1 MNRSVLA
8 RQMFA
13 KGGQAVPN
21 EYKGFS
27 MLPEEVQMK
36 MDPVAAKKYQEG
48 GEIRAGI
55 SDELRR
61 DIDRVKAQLIEEEMQ
76 KQRRMENITS
86 LQALRNKARYDV
98 PLLGLDDVSNVLP
111 TNEERFD
118 PNNIYNIARFLGEN
132 PGTTVSDY
140 NKFFKTNLDP
150 RDFSVL
156 EEKAEPPAVGMAMGG
171 DPAMAQ
177 GVGSMMPPP
186 PAMPPAPAPMPTGAD
201 MPVEGV
207 DPQQLEGLLA
217 NAQQEVEDLDEAEDF
232 ETVMNTIRGDEA
244 TVEER
249 YEELASV
256 VGEEDARQT
265 PESVLTL
272 VQPAMVMGAVDQG
285 IGGLAQQEMMEPV
298 QGAMAQGIMST
309 VEPPQPA
316 GGMGGPPPVNF
327 KDGGLVRRGD
337 NQPVQYYAQAGEV
350 VAPTIA
356 SLGVTAPEVQSLQ
369 EVYESRL
376 PLYKS
381 IMGDPTAQLEEQKKL
396 TKANMLFDI
405 ANTALAFAA
414 PMEDERPG
422 MSAAERL
429 AMAARTTKLPQTIG
443 ARAQAQLD
451 AEKAVK
457 AQEQQIKSSALSAAE
472 ADIAA
477 QQKALSAYKK
487 EELAGALKL
496 SGIGYT
502 KALELDNATK
512 LQKDLYEKK
521 DALQVKIKG
530 LEADMAKASDERKA
544 VLEADLLYARGEQA
558 KVLEG
563 IKQAGREALQN
574 TINTFKEKMNKL
586 DQVQTLE
593 AQDQKAKLDEQ
604 LKVLEANMRL
614 TERDLMNAFEL
625 EKLDKVHDQAT
636 ELQNSRLAVQ
646 ESIASNRLSFDEN
659 QAKLNQA
666 RADKELA
673 IKEKNLELQQA
684 AEERITVFE
693 QQSIDLKERELEIK
707 EEASALS
714 KFGSGTQ
721 ARITAFLSDS
731 DRIKAYKDGTMSKD
745 EALEMNTI
753 ITLYANPIDVWNEQ
767 KQAYVTQKA
776 TPLSN
781 EVMDAIR
788 TRKQNDLTVPSG
800 IDIAGLEEETPLKK
814 KKPKEEKPET
824 APDANDLSQT
834 TFESITETLNVAKG
848 TGPPA
853 AAARA
858 INTAFKTVLPFLN
871 KPFSEQSRAA
881 RLIKNINAQAT
892 LVYITDFNGRP
903 NVAMQEMIQETL
915 PKAEQWYS
923 TDQDAINAIENTIAA
938 FNSRLQAIDVQLLP
952 ASEGGVGGLT
962 AEQKSRLSS
971 QRESLKIIRNAY
983 ADLGKDY
990 IGSGTKGKKDKKPIE
1005 SFIGVASDED

>member
-1 MNRSVLA
+1 MMNRSVLQ

-13 KGGQAVPN
+13 NGGQAVPN

-27 MLPEEVQMK
+27 KLPEEVQMK

-48 GEIRAGI
+48 GPVDPA
-55 SDELRR
+55 
-61 DIDRVKAQLIEEEMQ
+61 
-76 KQRRMENITS
+76 ME
-86 LQALRNKARYDV
+86 QGVGAMMPA
-98 PLLGLDDVSNVLP
+98 PQ
-111 TNEERFD
+111 EQ
-118 PNNIYNIARFLGEN
+118 
-132 PGTTVSDY
+132 
-140 NKFFKTNLDP
+140 NLDP
-150 RDFSVL
+150 QMVEQMLTSAGEGIQDLESVDNF
-156 EEKAEPPAVGMAMGG
+156 E
-171 DPAMAQ
+171 Q
-177 GVGSMMPPP
+177 MM
-186 PAMPPAPAPMPTGAD
+186 
-201 MPVEGV
+201 
-207 DPQQLEGLLA
+207 
-217 NAQQEVEDLDEAEDF
+217 NS
-232 ETVMNTIRGDEA
+232 IRGDDA
-244 TVEER
+244 SVEER
-249 YEELASV
+249 RAELAGI
-256 VGEEDARQT
+256 VGEEDAAQT
-265 PESVLTL
+265 PESVLAL
-272 VQPAMVMGAVDQG
+272 AQPAIMMASVDQG
-285 IGGLAQQEMMEPV
+285 IGGLAQEQMSQEVSGP
-298 QGAMAQGIMST
+298 MAQGIMST
-309 VEPPQPA
+309 VQPPA
-316 GGMGGPPPVNF
+316 EGPPPVNF
-327 KDGGLVRRGD
+327 KEGGLVRRGD

-414 PMEDERPG
+414 PMEGERPG
-422 MSAAERL
+422 MSAGERL

-496 SGIGYT
+496 SSIGYT

-800 IDIAGLEEETPLKK
+800 IDIPGLEEETAS
-814 KKPKEEKPET
+814 KEEKTKP

-971 QRESLKIIRNAY
+971 QKESLKIIRNAY

-1005 SFIGVASDED
+1005 SFIGAGGASDEN